1 MNATTRV
8 PPSTAEVLKRQAE
21 NAARLRAEVAQ
32 KRANAAPP
40 AKQASVSE
48 GSETGTA
55 IAPANSSVVALPD
68 SRTAVQAYLDEIA
81 PSAFSG
87 RLVKFNKDGKF
98 ATPDTGDVIDEN
110 ADFMA
115 LCDEVQVGWIKF
127 NGENAPPV
135 RIQGLLYEGF
145 VMPLRDA
152 LGDTDETKWE
162 TGLSGQPQDP
172 WQHQMSLVLQEVST
186 QEIFTFTTTSQTGRR
201 AVGAL
206 LRHYERLRRVPE
218 ELYPVV
224 RLKTGGFEHKDPR
237 VGWVATPQFVVV
249 GKAPKN
255 TAVKPDTSVGADMN
269 DAIAF

>member
-8 PPSTAEVLKRQAE
+8 PPTTKEILKRQAE
-21 NAARLRAEVAQ
+21 DAARQRAEVAP
-32 KRANAAPP
+32 KRAKATPP
-40 AKQASVSE
+40 
-48 GSETGTA
+48 TNNTA
-55 IAPANSSVVALPD
+55 IVPAEPHAVAVLD
-68 SRTAVQAYLDEIA
+68 GRTAVQAYLDEIA

-87 RLVKFNKDGKF
+87 RLIKFNKDGKF

-127 NGENAPPV
+127 NGENAPPD

-145 VMPLRDA
+145 VMPLRST

-162 TGLSGQPQDP
+162 KGLSGQPQDP

-218 ELYPVV
+218 DLYPVV

-269 DAIAF
+269 DAIPF